1 MCCFLFKVISLLTS
15 GWLPGWLGF
24 FFLVEVLFYLYFC
37 NFSMNLKGVQTSGSL
52 LDWRNVY
59 AENYLAITQRPN
71 SSSHLK
77 SSRWPNLKMAR
88 QFKSEAKTSTVVLN
102 LKSKPKV
109 QLFRTELGMSNLKIA
124 TMLMKKMFLKQLI
137 HCFKNIYIVDTQS
150 LNKHVHQ
157 SLIMQVVSNAVYQ
170 ISKYWN

>member
-1 MCCFLFKVISLLTS
+1 MCCFLFKVISLCTS
-15 GWLPGWLGF
+15 GWLPGWLG

-37 NFSMNLKGVQTSGSL
+37 NFSMNLKGVQRANIRLFVGLKKRLCWELSGH
-52 LDWRNVY
+52 NPK
-59 AENYLAITQRPN
+59 TKQ
-71 SSSHLK
+71 
-77 SSRWPNLKMAR
+77 MAR

-102 LKSKPKV
+102 HKSKPKV

>member
-1 MCCFLFKVISLLTS
+1 MCCFIFKVISLCTS
-15 GWLPGWLGF
+15 GWLPGWWKSCSICTCISVI
-24 FFLVEVLFYLYFC
+24 LVWISKVC
-37 NFSMNLKGVQTSGSL
+37 RGQTSGSL

-102 LKSKPKV
+102 HKSKPEV

-170 ISKYWN
+170 ISKNWN